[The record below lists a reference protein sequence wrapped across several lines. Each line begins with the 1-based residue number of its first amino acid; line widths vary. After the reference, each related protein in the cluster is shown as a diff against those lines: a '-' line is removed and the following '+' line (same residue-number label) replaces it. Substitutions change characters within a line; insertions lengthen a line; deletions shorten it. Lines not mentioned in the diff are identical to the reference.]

1 MYITKIFLYAS
12 ADRAVK
18 HKRVLLAHRNVRKSA
33 LQLRI
38 DDREQ
43 ILHGKRKIDRRQPLR
58 DVPAPRVSVMTVGN
72 QGSSRRKRDLE
83 INRAVVFVL
92 KYRPQHI
99 PLFEQEENLFLSC
112 SRQKKKTI
120 LENQKANR
128 CPHIPC

>member
-18 HKRVLLAHRNVRKSA
+18 HKRMLLADRHIGKTA

-92 KYRPQHI
+92 KWKKEKSI
-99 PLFEQEENLFLSC
+99 PDRVSISE
-112 SRQKKKTI
+112 RM
-120 LENQKANR
+120 
-128 CPHIPC
+128 